1 MLIVEDPKAPD
12 DAVWKVD
19 ESIETCVS
27 LKAVNLPGMTLQ
39 IDGVPGRVEMRPSA
53 PAGLACLRMQE
64 TLPPLVEESKCKAN
78 DVSDAVKVASMA
90 DGQPCR
96 LIPYKK
102 CGAELPGSVLG
113 EHALCKTKSIERD
126 LKAKECLVYGIGISD
141 NWDFEKAMAQ
151 KGCEVHAFDPTIR
164 KPPTDE
170 SKRLPN
176 LHFHRWGLAG
186 RQRKVEP
193 TRLLAQSLELLHYGK
208 ELMLDSQEQLKRAAR
223 VTDMLRSHNFAEWR
237 NDWRDGYES
246 HRQLLPELYE
256 AGMPGNMCCRLS
268 GFMRMEKKEL

>member
-1 MLIVEDPKAPD
+1 M
-12 DAVWKVD
+12 
-19 ESIETCVS
+19 
-27 LKAVNLPGMTLQ
+27 G
-39 IDGVPGRVEMRPSA
+39 
-53 PAGLACLRMQE
+53 
-64 TLPPLVEESKCKAN
+64 
-78 DVSDAVKVASMA
+78 VASMA

-113 EHALCKTKSIERD
+113 EHALCKTKSIEQD

-151 KGCEVHAFDPTIR
+151 KGCEVHAFDPTIK
-164 KPPTDE
+164 KPPSDE

-186 RQRKVEP
+186 ETKETGVHKVAGTKSGATATSQPMYTLADIMEKLGHGQR
-193 TRLLAQSLELLHYGK
+193 RLSVFKIDCEGCEWAAMAAFPDELWSRIDQLSLELHYGK
-208 ELMLDSQEQLKRAAR
+208 ELMLDSQAQLKRAAR
-223 VTDMLRSHNFAEWR
+223 VTDMLRSHGFAEWR

-246 HRQLLPELYE
+246 HRQLLPELNE
-256 AGMPGNMCCRLS
+256 AGMPSNMCCRLS